1 MANIRRRSNSFQ
13 ITVSLGYD
21 SEMKKISERTT
32 FKPDL
37 YTEKGNKKSDRTLL
51 KEAENFAREFERE
64 ILEGGRLTG
73 DKITF
78 RAYYNDWKEKYAKNN
93 LEATTIEGYDLQI
106 NGKVMKEI
114 GHLKMS
120 NIYPLTIQNLY
131 DKLQQNGISATTI
144 SKIHNI
150 LSGLFKIA
158 RKWRIIKHNPCEDVF
173 KPKTEYK
180 AENVNCWTL
189 EQAQTFLELIKT
201 PLPIK
206 YKDRQRKSNTGAFY
220 DVKGYTEYRRLDLQY
235 IVMFEILIFC
245 GLRRGELIALEWK
258 DFSYKDKSLSINKST
273 AFVNN
278 KMIDKSTKG
287 HRVRQAPL
295 PQFLADDLL
304 HLKQQQKEYMP
315 SLGDK
320 WRGPRNDTQ
329 KIFIQYNGEQMYLS
343 TPYNKFK
350 SIIRMCNT
358 AIQDDSKKLPEITLH
373 GLRHTNATLLISE
386 NTDVRTVSSLLGHQ
400 QTSTTMNIYAHS
412 LHKKEKEAVD
422 GLAKILNSK
431 TVVVK

>member
-1 MANIRRRSNSFQ
+1 MASIRKRENSFQ
-13 ITVSLGYD
+13 VTVSLGYD
-21 SEMKKISERTT
+21 AKMNKITDCTT
-32 FKPDL
+32 FKPNL
-37 YTEKGNKKSDRTLL
+37 YTEKGNKKSDKTLR
-51 KEAENFAREFERE
+51 KEAEAFARDFEKE
-64 ILEGGRLTG
+64 VKEGGRVTG

-78 RAYYNDWKEKYAKNN
+78 SQYYNDWKEKYAKNN

-120 NIYPLTIQNLY
+120 DIYPLTIQNLY
-131 DKLQQNGISATTI
+131 DKLQKNGISAATI

-173 KPKTEYK
+173 KPKAEYK

-206 YKDRQRKSNTGAFY
+206 YKDRKRKSNTGAFY

-273 AFVNN
+273 AFING

-287 HRVRQAPL
+287 HRIRQAPL
-295 PQFLADDLL
+295 PQFLSDDLL
-304 HLKQQQKEYMP
+304 HLKQQQKEYMLT
-315 SLGDK
+315 LGDK
-320 WRGPRNDTQ
+320 WHGFRDDSQ
-329 KIFIQYNGEQMYLS
+329 KIFIQHDGKQMYLS

-350 SIIRMCNT
+350 SVINMCNQ
-358 AIQDDSKKLPEITLH
+358 AITQEDRKLPQITLH

-412 LHKKEKEAVD
+412 LHKKELEAVD
-422 GLAKILNSK
+422 TLDKIINK
-431 TVVVK
+431 KA